1 MASNKKRPMN
11 KKNKIVAKPAA
22 KKSVANKKVTVKA
35 PVAKKPVAKR
45 PVTKKPIVKKPIG
58 VAAPEVKVEQV
69 SLAEQ
74 IPAAVVCA
82 CDKPCKKN
90 HTMAYVVFGVIV
102 TALLLAI
109 IF

>member
-1 MASNKKRPMN
+1 MASNKKKPMN

-22 KKSVANKKVTVKA
+22 KKPVANKKVTVKA
-35 PVAKKPVAKR
+35 PVAKKPVAK
-45 PVTKKPIVKKPIG
+45 KPIVKKPVG

-102 TALLLAI
+102 AALLLAI